1 MTAAELVFLLRPYR
15 PSDLERLCQ
24 IDRSC
29 FPPRIAFGKRE
40 MRQALEG
47 RGALATVAETDSG
60 EIAGFVAAERTSP
73 RKGHIVTIDVRPQFR
88 RGGLGMQLIRS
99 VEAQLLRLG
108 ASKIELETGQENIAA
123 QSLFQGLGYERLRIV
138 DDYYPDGSGAWIM
151 QKRIT
156 RRSANSCR
164 APAR

>member
-15 PSDLERLCQ
+15 PSDLERLGQ

-47 RGALATVAETDSG
+47 KGALATVAATDSG

-88 RGGLGMQLIRS
+88 REGLGMQLMRS
-99 VEAQLLRLG
+99 MEAQLLRLG
-108 ASKIELETGQENIAA
+108 ASKIELETGEENIAA
-123 QSLFQGLGYERLRIV
+123 QSLFQGLGYECLRIV

-156 RRSANSCR
+156 RRSANSSR